1 MDHRNDV
8 KSQNRNTILYG
19 HRMKDGSM
27 FGSLK
32 MLDED
37 FLCLI
42 VNYITIHYLKDTTLK
57 FFSIHDNNGLLLH

>member
-27 FGSLK
+27 FSSLK
-32 MLDED
+32 KCWMKT
-37 FLCLI
+37 FY
-42 VNYITIHYLKDTTLK
+42 V
-57 FFSIHDNNGLLLH
+57 SS

>member
-27 FGSLK
+27 F
-32 MLDED
+32 
-37 FLCLI
+37 
-42 VNYITIHYLKDTTLK
+42 VV
-57 FFSIHDNNGLLLH
+57 

>member
-1 MDHRNDV
+1 MRAGSIFMDHRNDV

-32 MLDED
+32 N
-37 FLCLI
+37 
-42 VNYITIHYLKDTTLK
+42 V
-57 FFSIHDNNGLLLH
+57 G